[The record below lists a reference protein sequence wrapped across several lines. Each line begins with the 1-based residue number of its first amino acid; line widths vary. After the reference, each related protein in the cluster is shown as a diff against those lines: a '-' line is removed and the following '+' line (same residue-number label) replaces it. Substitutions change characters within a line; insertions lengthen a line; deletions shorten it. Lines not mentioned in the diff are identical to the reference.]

1 MKCPKCGLELE
12 GTNTHQDSCP
22 LCDATVSKSIDG
34 KVDIPVAP
42 PTSDSNTPDASI
54 DGTVDIPIAP
64 PTSDSDTPDA
74 PIDGTVDIPIAP
86 PTSDSNTPDAPIDG
100 TVDIPVAPPTSDS
113 DTPDAP
119 IDSTVDIPVAPPA
132 ESRKAGTATSAISQ
146 TVQVDSMGQSADRG
160 SKARA
165 AASESAASDAQ
176 MVEKMWRQ
184 SISTDARPG
193 MTIKRDTQ
201 ATSTSTSLL
210 VKQRSMREPNEAAS
224 SLTDYELLDVLGE
237 GGMGVVYTAR
247 QASIDRIVA
256 VKMLKTGMKDDDG
269 HRGKFFS
276 EAVVTGDLEH
286 PNIVPIYDMGANESG
301 ALFYSMK
308 RVHGTPWN
316 EVIAEKS
323 LAENLRILM
332 SVADAVAFAHVRGI
346 VHRDLKPENVMLGDF
361 GEVLV
366 MDWGIAMATAAFG
379 KSDSILQAASIG
391 GTPAY
396 MAPELA
402 SGKIDRIGPASDV
415 YLLGAI
421 LFEILT
427 GKPPHTG
434 KNVMQCLVAAARNEI
449 QPTDKSGELMDIARN
464 AMATKVEDR
473 YETVLAFQEAIR
485 QYQAHSESIVLS
497 SRAEED
503 LANSLRTRDYQD
515 FSRALFAFQEAA
527 ALWEGNQRAW
537 SGIVETQAA
546 YATAALE
553 KGDYDLGLSL
563 LDPNQPQ
570 HASLHHQL
578 TAAQHERNSRAL
590 RLKRFKRIAVA
601 LAAISFA
608 ILAIGLVL
616 IMQQKREADA
626 QRLIAVQQR
635 EFADQQRDIAED
647 ERTKA
652 DDQRQQAEQQRS
664 RAEQQTEIAVQQRR
678 KAEEASYVA
687 QIGLAA
693 ERIASNAFLDAVRL
707 LQVYE
712 QPGMTQLR
720 NWEWGHLRY
729 LSQLAEH
736 TLDAQGRVECV
747 LYSPDARYVIA
758 GMVDG
763 RVRIW
768 DAETYRELAVLTH
781 GAPVRAVA
789 MTKDGS
795 YLATGGAGLGDI
807 KLWKLG
813 PDVKQHVLA
822 RTLSG
827 HRDAVLSLHFSPD
840 QQRLLSSSQDETARV
855 WDWENGA
862 ELGALRGH
870 FGPVWSA
877 RFSPDGQRIVTAG
890 DDGTV
895 RLWSSL
901 ERALITRFRGHQGA
915 VYAAAFSPDGNLI
928 ASGGADQRVLVW
940 EPDKI
945 EDFDFEALELRLT
958 STLLDPTAAS
968 ESELRG
974 PSGFQTLAGHSAE
987 IRDIA
992 FSSRCGDRQGTFVLS
1007 AGHDNSVR
1015 LWDLNAPADD
1025 ADRMLVFRGH
1035 GGWVRAAAFHPQGQ
1049 FVLSGA
1055 YDSQVKVWNVQTYE
1069 EDRVLRGQDS
1079 PIAGASFSANGQRA
1093 ITAGSDGTAILWNL
1107 QNGRAIARLNES
1119 VPIEVRAE
1127 DPGERS
1133 HAPSTQTRRLTEGHE
1148 FLVTRA
1154 TFFPPGDQRLLTTA
1168 GDATVRMWHLTGGG
1182 QIRQFDGI
1190 GQRSAMALAD
1200 DGKWILTGSD
1210 TTAALLW
1217 DADQE
1222 TASPEVLTGHQ
1233 FEITAVAISPGD
1245 EIRQRRLF
1253 TGDANG
1259 HAKVW
1264 HWDGSQ
1270 EAWRVSAELI
1280 GHLPG
1285 FAITAARF
1293 LPDGRTLLTACED
1306 HTVMRWDTETGR
1318 RVAAST
1324 LKHPGAVRGMDLAS
1338 DGQQVVTLSLASQR
1352 NGESTTEGFQLTH
1365 WNLDSARELRRQF
1378 VGDEAVTS
1386 AVFDQDASGVLVAS
1400 MTADG
1405 SSVVKRWDLSDGGY
1419 RPLWSDDRGRGSVW
1433 AAFPS
1438 PGGAQVLTVGGSYA
1452 RLWDIDTGQAI
1463 QTFSPHGPLADACFS
1478 PSDSLAATAG
1488 VDGAVKIWSVAEQ
1501 ADDWGKVRLK
1511 IPQAH
1516 RKDDRAYPVNSA
1528 VFGPAS
1534 AGGDHLLLT
1543 AGDDGSARIW
1553 DLQGPKPLP
1562 RNLFPHP
1569 APVLHAI
1576 FSPDATRVAT
1586 ACADGAARIWHV
1598 ETGEEQILGEGRSHN
1613 LAVRC
1618 VAFSPDGRRLATGS
1632 DDNTIKIWDV
1642 RTRTEITLL
1651 TGHAA
1656 SITSIVFSPDGRRI
1670 FSGSQDAMA
1679 KVWDADSGQQ
1689 MLNLKRH
1696 AAVVTAIDISHD
1708 GRRLL
1713 TASSDGF
1720 AIIVSSINISPTIT
1734 ITEEPRIYNTPG
1746 QPVVVDPHASLD
1758 DPDTPHFGDGRL
1770 SVWLEVVEGE
1780 PAEDEQIAIQSG
1792 GADDG
1797 QIQVV
1802 DERVLFDAGD
1812 GNGLVVIG
1820 HLASE
1825 DRHAE
1830 GVTVM
1835 LTERAT
1841 RVAVQNLLRH
1851 ISYSA
1856 GVRPSSER
1864 QIHFQLDD
1872 GQGAISHPAVRTL
1885 IAGID
1890 PP

>member
-1 MKCPKCGLELE
+1 LE
-12 GTNTHQDSCP
+12 GTKPHQDSCP
-22 LCDATVSKSIDG
+22 QCDAT
-34 KVDIPVAP
+34 AP
-42 PTSDSNTPDASI
+42 K
-54 DGTVDIPIAP
+54 
-64 PTSDSDTPDA
+64 
-74 PIDGTVDIPIAP
+74 
-86 PTSDSNTPDAPIDG
+86 PIDG
-100 TVDIPVAPPTSDS
+100 TVDIPVAPPTTDS
-113 DTPDAP
+113 DTSDAPIGATVDIPITPPTTDSDTSDAP
-119 IDSTVDIPVAPPA
+119 IDGTVDIPVAPPA
-132 ESRKAGTATSAISQ
+132 ESRKAGTATGQISQ
-146 TVQVDSMGQSADRG
+146 TVEVDSTGQSADRD

-176 MVEKMWRQ
+176 RVEKMWRQ

-224 SLTDYELLDVLGE
+224 SLNDYELLDVLGE

-379 KSDSILQAASIG
+379 KSDSILQSASIG

-402 SGKIDRIGPASDV
+402 SGQVDRIGPASDV

-421 LFEILT
+421 LFEILS

-449 QPTDKSGELMDIARN
+449 QSTDKSSELMDIARQ
-464 AMATKVEDR
+464 AMATKVQDR
-473 YETVLAFQEAIR
+473 YETVLAFQDAIR

-497 SRAEED
+497 TRAEED

-537 SGIVETQAA
+537 VGIVETQAA

-570 HASLHHQL
+570 HASLHNQL
-578 TAAQHERNSRAL
+578 TAAQHERDSRAL
-590 RLKRFKRIAVA
+590 RLKRLKRIAA
-601 LAAISFA
+601 GLAAISFA

-626 QRLIAVQQR
+626 QRLIAVEQR
-635 EFADQQRDIAED
+635 EFAEQQRQIAED
-647 ERTKA
+647 ERKKA
-652 DDQRQQAEQQRS
+652 DDQRQQAEQQRSRAEQQTQIAEDERQRAEQQRS

-712 QPGMTQLR
+712 QPGMTQPR

-736 TLDAQGRVECV
+736 TLDAHSRVECV
-747 LYSPDARYVIA
+747 MYSPDARYVIA
-758 GMVDG
+758 GTVDG

-813 PDVKQHVLA
+813 PEAKQHVLA

-827 HRDAVLSLHFSPD
+827 HRDAVLSLSFSPD
-840 QQRLLSSSQDETARV
+840 QQRLLSGSQDETARV
-855 WDWENGA
+855 WDWVNGA
-862 ELGALRGH
+862 ERGALRGH

-895 RLWSSL
+895 RVWSSS
-901 ERALITRFRGHQGA
+901 ERTLITRFPGHQGA

-940 EPDKI
+940 DPEKV
-945 EDFDFEALELRLT
+945 EEFDFEALERRLT
-958 STLLDPTAAS
+958 RTSIDPTAAS
-968 ESELRG
+968 ESEPRRS
-974 PSGFQTLAGHSAE
+974 PSYQTLAGHSAE

-992 FSSRCGDRQGTFVLS
+992 FASHCGDRQGTFVLS
-1007 AGHDNSVR
+1007 VGHDNSVR
-1015 LWDLNAPADD
+1015 VWDLDATEDD

-1035 GGWVRAAAFHPQGQ
+1035 GGWVRTAAFHPQGQ

-1093 ITAGSDGTAILWNL
+1093 ITAGLDGTAILWNL

-1119 VPIEVRAE
+1119 VPIEARAE

-1133 HAPSTQTRRLTEGHE
+1133 LAPSTQTRRLSEGHE

-1154 TFFPPGDQRLLTTA
+1154 AFFPPGDQRLLTTA
-1168 GDATVRMWHLTGGG
+1168 GDATVRMWHLTAGG

-1210 TTAALLW
+1210 STAALLW

-1222 TASPEVLTGHQ
+1222 AALPEVLTGHR
-1233 FEITAVAISPGD
+1233 FEITAVAISSGD

-1253 TGDANG
+1253 TGDTNG
-1259 HAKVW
+1259 HANVW
-1264 HWDGSQ
+1264 HWDRSQ

-1285 FAITAARF
+1285 FAITAAQF

-1338 DGQQVVTLSLASQR
+1338 DGQQVVTLCLASQR
-1352 NGESTTEGFQLTH
+1352 DGERTTEGFQLTH
-1365 WNLDSARELRRQF
+1365 WDLDSARELHRQF
-1378 VGDEAVTS
+1378 VGDETVTS

-1438 PGGAQVLTVGGSYA
+1438 PDGTQVLTAGGSYA

-1463 QTFSPHGPLADACFS
+1463 QTFSPHGPLAYASFS
-1478 PSDSLAATAG
+1478 PADTLVATAG

-1516 RKDDRAYPVNSA
+1516 RKDDRPYPVNSA

-1553 DLQGPKPLP
+1553 DLQGPKPLQQ
-1562 RNLFPHP
+1562 NLFQHP
-1569 APVLHAI
+1569 APVLHAV
-1576 FSPDATRVAT
+1576 FSPDATLVAT

-1598 ETGEEQILGEGRSHN
+1598 ATGEGQILGERTSHS

-1618 VAFSPDGRRLATGS
+1618 VAFSPDGKRLATGS
-1632 DDNTIKIWDV
+1632 DDNTIKVWDV
-1642 RTRTEITLL
+1642 PTQTEITLL
-1651 TGHAA
+1651 AGHAA
-1656 SITSIVFSPDGRRI
+1656 SITSIGFSPDGRRI

-1696 AAVVTAIDISHD
+1696 AAAVTAIDVSYD

-1713 TASSDGF
+1713 TASSDGS
-1720 AIIVSSINISPTIT
+1720 AIIVSSINIPPTIT
-1734 ITEEPRIYNTPG
+1734 ITEEPQIYTTPG
-1746 QPVVVDPHASLD
+1746 QPVV
-1758 DPDTPHFGDGRL
+1758 
-1770 SVWLEVVEGE
+1770 
-1780 PAEDEQIAIQSG
+1780 
-1792 GADDG
+1792 
-1797 QIQVV
+1797 
-1802 DERVLFDAGD
+1802 
-1812 GNGLVVIG
+1812 
-1820 HLASE
+1820 
-1825 DRHAE
+1825 
-1830 GVTVM
+1830 
-1835 LTERAT
+1835 
-1841 RVAVQNLLRH
+1841 
-1851 ISYSA
+1851 
-1856 GVRPSSER
+1856 
-1864 QIHFQLDD
+1864 
-1872 GQGAISHPAVRTL
+1872 
-1885 IAGID
+1885 
-1890 PP
+1890 

>member
-1 MKCPKCGLELE
+1 MKCPNCGRELE
-12 GTNTHQDSCP
+12 GTKPHQHSCP
-22 LCDATVSKSIDG
+22 QCDATASTPID
-34 KVDIPVAP
+34 
-42 PTSDSNTPDASI
+42 S
-54 DGTVDIPIAP
+54 TVDIPIAP
-64 PTSDSDTPDA
+64 PTADNSTSDA
-74 PIDGTVDIPIAP
+74 PIDG
-86 PTSDSNTPDAPIDG
+86 
-100 TVDIPVAPPTSDS
+100 
-113 DTPDAP
+113 
-119 IDSTVDIPVAPPA
+119 TVDIPVAPPA
-132 ESRKAGTATSAISQ
+132 ESRKAGTARGQINQ
-146 TVQVDSMGQSADRG
+146 TVEVDSTGQSTDQD

-165 AASESAASDAQ
+165 AMSASAASDAQ
-176 MVEKMWRQ
+176 RVEKMWRQ

-201 ATSTSTSLL
+201 ATSTSASLL
-210 VKQRSMREPNEAAS
+210 VKQRSMREPNEAAC

-316 EVIAEKS
+316 DVIAEKS

-379 KSDSILQAASIG
+379 KSDSILQSASIG

-402 SGKIDRIGPASDV
+402 SGQVDRIGPASDI

-427 GKPPHTG
+427 GRPPHTG

-449 QPTDKSGELMDIARN
+449 QPTDKSGELMDIARK

-563 LDPNQPQ
+563 LDPNQPP
-570 HASLHHQL
+570 HSSLHHQL
-578 TAAQHERNSRAL
+578 TAAQHERDSRAL
-590 RLKRFKRIAVA
+590 RLKRLKRIAVA

-635 EFADQQRDIAED
+635 EIAED
-647 ERTKA
+647 ERKEA
-652 DDQRQQAEQQRS
+652 DDQRS
-664 RAEQQTEIAVQQRR
+664 RAEQQTRIAEAERVRAEQQQRYAEQQRALAVQQRR

-712 QPGMTQLR
+712 QPGMTQPR

-729 LSQLAEH
+729 LSQLAAH

-758 GMVDG
+758 GTVDG
-763 RVRIW
+763 KVRIW

-781 GAPVRAVA
+781 GASVRAVA
-789 MTKDGS
+789 MTKDGA
-795 YLATGGAGLGDI
+795 YLATGGAGLGDV
-807 KLWKLG
+807 KLWNLG
-813 PDVKQHVLA
+813 PDVTQHVLA

-827 HRDAVLSLHFSPD
+827 HRDAVLSLSFSPD

-855 WDWENGA
+855 WDWENGT

-877 RFSPDGQRIVTAG
+877 RYSPDGQRIVTAG

-895 RLWSSL
+895 RVWSCS
-901 ERALITRFRGHQGA
+901 ERALLTRFRGHQGA
-915 VYAAAFSPDGNLI
+915 VYAAAFSADGKLI

-940 EPDKI
+940 EPEKI
-945 EDFDFEALELRLT
+945 EAFDFEALQRRLT
-958 STLLDPTAAS
+958 RTLLDPTAAS

-974 PSGFQTLAGHSAE
+974 PPRFQALAGHSAE

-992 FSSRCGDRQGTFVLS
+992 FSSRCGDRRGTFVLS

-1015 LWDLNAPADD
+1015 LWDLEAPEDH
-1025 ADRMLVFRGH
+1025 ADRTLVFRGH
-1035 GGWVRAAAFHPQGQ
+1035 GGWVRSAAFHPQGQ

-1055 YDSQVKVWNVQTYE
+1055 YDSQVRVWNVETYE
-1069 EDRVLRGQDS
+1069 EDRLLRGQDS
-1079 PIAGASFSANGQRA
+1079 PIAGASFSANGWRA

-1127 DPGERS
+1127 DPREKS
-1133 HAPSTQTRRLTEGHE
+1133 HAPSMQTRRLTEGHE

-1154 TFFPPGDQRLLTTA
+1154 AFFPPGDPRLLTSA

-1182 QIRQFDGI
+1182 QIRQFDGV
-1190 GQRSAMALAD
+1190 GQRGTMALAD

-1217 DADQE
+1217 DANQE
-1222 TASPEVLTGHQ
+1222 SAPPEALTGHQ

-1245 EIRQRRLF
+1245 ELRQRRLF

-1264 HWDGSQ
+1264 HWDAAQ
-1270 EAWRVSAELI
+1270 EAWRVSADLI

-1306 HTVMRWDTETGR
+1306 RTVMRWDTETGQR
-1318 RVAAST
+1318 LTAGT
-1324 LKHPGAVRGMDLAS
+1324 LKHLGAVRGMDLAS
-1338 DGQQVVTLSLASQR
+1338 GGQQVVTLSLASQR
-1352 NGESTTEGFQLTH
+1352 DGESTTEGFQLTH
-1365 WNLDSARELRRQF
+1365 WDLDSARELRRQF
-1378 VGDEAVTS
+1378 VGDETVTS

-1405 SSVVKRWDLSDGGY
+1405 RSVVKRWDLSGCEKMGLAPSGNGENPGKPAVAKVPVPVSSQPLRDGTYG
-1419 RPLWSDDRGRGSVW
+1419 PLWSDDRGRGSVW

-1438 PGGAQVLTVGGSYA
+1438 PDGDQVLTVGGSYA

-1463 QTFSPHGPLADACFS
+1463 QTFSPHGPLTHASFS
-1478 PSDSLAATAG
+1478 PADTLAATTG

-1501 ADDWGKVRLK
+1501 ADDWGQVRLK

-1528 VFGPAS
+1528 VFAPAS

-1553 DLQGPKPLP
+1553 DLQGPKPLQQ
-1562 RNLFPHP
+1562 NLFPHP

-1576 FSPDATRVAT
+1576 FSPDATLVAT

-1598 ETGEEQILGEGRSHN
+1598 ATGEGQILGERTSHN

-1618 VAFSPDGRRLATGS
+1618 VAFSPDGKRLATGS

-1642 RTRTEITLL
+1642 PAQTQITLL

-1679 KVWDADSGQQ
+1679 KVWDADNGQQ

-1696 AAVVTAIDISHD
+1696 AAAVTAIDISYD

-1713 TASSDGF
+1713 TASSDGS

-1734 ITEEPRIYNTPG
+1734 ITEEPWIYHTPG
-1746 QPVVVDPHASLD
+1746 KPVVVDPFASLD
-1758 DPDTPHFGDGRL
+1758 DPDTPHFDGGRL
-1770 SVWLEVVEGE
+1770 SVWLKVVEGE
-1780 PAEDEQIAIQSG
+1780 PVEDEQIAIQSG

-1797 QIQVV
+1797 QIRVV
-1802 DERVLFDAGD
+1802 DGKVLFDAGD
-1812 GNGLVVIG
+1812 GNDLVVIG

-1825 DRHAE
+1825 DRH
-1830 GVTVM
+1830 GKGLTVL
-1835 LTERAT
+1835 LTEHAT
-1841 RVAVQNLLRH
+1841 REAVQSLLRH
-1851 ISYSA
+1851 ISYTA
-1856 GVRPSSER
+1856 GVRPTTER

-1885 IAGID
+1885 IAGIA
-1890 PP
+1890 PT